1 MRKASLNYEIVKSR
15 IMKRMFIISLLFILP
30 FIQNGKLFSQ
40 AFEEETWKFPGKD
53 TLSLETLGSTKV
65 FISGS
70 NSGEIEIKLR
80 YKARPDEKF
89 EVKERQRTIYLK
101 EYILNYNK
109 YRPTQTYFEDCTF
122 IITIPHGMYVGCSG
136 SSGEFKVA
144 GFIGVFKAEY
154 GLGKF
159 IFNDV
164 EGSIDLQLAQ
174 LQARI
179 HNSKGSFSLSSAS
192 GLIRATRLTVNG
204 NSSFMSGLGSIKISL
219 ARAPE
224 SDLYVGSNFN
234 KAQVRLNGHPVTGYF
249 EFIAMAGKGRIISP
263 IKFDKEE
270 TFLDDIK
277 SYRDSSDFGK
287 KSEYKRKSFISGDS
301 NPKITLK
308 TVTGIAQLI
317 K

>member
-1 MRKASLNYEIVKSR
+1 MKTLDRTLMIRLLLLLNFV
-15 IMKRMFIISLLFILP
+15 IM
-30 FIQNGKLFSQ
+30 IQSYTESGRLSSQKLK
-40 AFEEETWKFPGKD
+40 EESWKFPKKD

-80 YKARPDEKF
+80 YIAKPDEKF
-89 EVKERQRTIYLK
+89 EVKEKQRTIYLK

-109 YRPTQTYFEDCTF
+109 HRPTQTYYEECTF
-122 IITIPHGMYVGCSG
+122 LITIPHGMYVGCRG
-136 SSGEFKVA
+136 SSGEFKVVS
-144 GFIGVFKAEY
+144 FIGVFKAEY

-159 IFNDV
+159 IFNNV

-174 LQARI
+174 LKARI
-179 HNSKGSFSLSSAS
+179 HNSKGSFNLSSAG
-192 GLIRATRLTVNG
+192 GLIRATGLTVNG

-234 KAQVRLNGHPVTGYF
+234 KAQVSFNGHPVTGYF

-287 KSEYKRKSFISGDS
+287 KSEYKKKSFTRGDG

-308 TVTGIAQLI
+308 TVTGTAQLI